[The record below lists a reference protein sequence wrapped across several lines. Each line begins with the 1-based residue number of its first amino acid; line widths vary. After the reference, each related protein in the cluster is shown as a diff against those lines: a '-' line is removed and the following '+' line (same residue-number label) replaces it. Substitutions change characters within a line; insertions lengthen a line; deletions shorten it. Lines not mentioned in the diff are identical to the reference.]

1 MSYYHKNKLLLYN
14 NSCWGHEISEEAKKY
29 KLLDYATLAAGVGDM
44 ILNNNI
50 FRECFEDFELINGVD
65 YDEEADEFIDIY
77 QYYIIDEYGASI
89 LQELTDEIVYYNSKL
104 DVYLWAVD
112 HWGTSWSYVLTNVK
126 IYNDEKI
133 YKKVIKKEEKKKR
146 YKK

>member
-1 MSYYHKNKLLLYN
+1 MKYH
-14 NSCWGHEISEEAKKY
+14 
-29 KLLDYATLAAGVGDM
+29 ATLAAGVGDM

-77 QYYIIDEYGASI
+77 QYYIIDGYGAEI
-89 LQELTDEIVYYNSKL
+89 LQELTDEIIYYNSKL
-104 DVYLWAVD
+104 DIYLWGID
-112 HWGTSWSYVLTNVK
+112 HFGTSWSYVLTNVK

-133 YKKVIKKEEKKKR
+133 YKKVIKKEEKRGKKCI
-146 YKK
+146 